1 MACGTNHPIR
11 GIPCRGEG
19 ETSCE
24 VTGLAVLSPT
34 RLLVADSWNKSVKI
48 VSCDPRDAGV
58 VNRLT
63 FRESPFDVTITPGD
77 EAAVSF
83 PGSGTVVFLQTCNDR
98 LKVTRMVKTDKLY
111 IETYHCY
118 GIHYSN
124 NCLFV
129 ICNKDSNG
137 CIKVLNVSNGE
148 HIAEFTHAAILGAH
162 YVTTINDVVYVSNA
176 NGLTEVRNTLA
187 NLRYDFEQV
196 CEFILN
202 ILVHLI
208 LNNKNDRKGTKT
220 I

>member
-1 MACGTNHPIR
+1 MASGTNHPIR

-48 VSCDPRDAGV
+48 LSCEPRDAGV
-58 VNRLT
+58 LGGLT
-63 FRESPFDVTITPGD
+63 FPESPFDVTITPGD

-83 PGSGTVVFLQTCNDR
+83 PGSGTVVFLRTCNDR
-98 LKVTRMVKTDKLY
+98 LEVTRRVKVDKLY

-129 ICNKDSNG
+129 ICNKDSTYLSSEG
-137 CIKVLNVSNGE
+137 CVNVLNVSNGE

-176 NGLTEVRNTLA
+176 NGLTEVTNTLA
-187 NLRYDFEQV
+187 NLRYDSDKVGMF
-196 CEFILN
+196 F
-202 ILVHLI
+202 
-208 LNNKNDRKGTKT
+208 
-220 I
+220 